1 MQLNKITSLVNDR
14 IKHVV
19 KVRERKLKSER
30 NLTIVDG
37 FREFKM
43 ASLGKIRCEEV
54 FLCRDLLTKEEWH
67 ELTHP
72 EGKLE
77 QYILANRAVCYEV
90 TKDVFAKISFGERDS
105 GVLALIEPKEQ
116 SLEQL
121 EFKDRALMVV
131 VESVEKPGNL
141 GAILRSCD
149 GVGVDAVLVCD
160 QKTDIYNPN
169 VIRSSLGTIFTL
181 PVLSV
186 TNDEAFLFLKKNKI
200 KICATLPEAKTVY
213 SKVDFN
219 QAVALIVGSEDKG
232 LSEFWE
238 SKADIQIRIPMK
250 GKADSLN
257 VSVSTAVLLYEV
269 LRQRG

>member
-1 MQLNKITSLVNDR
+1 MRLTKITSLTNDR

-19 KVRERKLKSER
+19 KIRERKLKSER

-43 ASLGKIRCEEV
+43 ASSGKIRCEEV
-54 FLCRDLLTKEEWH
+54 FICREYLSKEELL
-67 ELTHP
+67 ELSQNDS
-72 EGKLE
+72 KLA
-77 QYILANRAVCYEV
+77 QYILANRAVGYEV
-90 TKDVFAKISFGERDS
+90 TKDVFAKIAFGGRDS
-105 GVLALIEPKEQ
+105 GVLALIEPKER
-116 SLEQL
+116 SLDQL
-121 EFKDRALMVV
+121 QFKDKALIVV

-160 QKTDIYNPN
+160 QQTDIYNPN

-181 PVLSV
+181 PVV
-186 TNDEAFLFLKKNKI
+186 KATNEDAFLFLRKNKI
-200 KICATLPEAKTVY
+200 KICATLPEARTVY
-213 SKVDFN
+213 SKIDFN
-219 QAVALIVGSEDKG
+219 QAMALIVGSEDKG
-232 LSEFWE
+232 LSPFWE
-238 SKADIQIRIPMK
+238 SKSDFQVKIPMK

-257 VSVSTAVLLYEV
+257 VSVSTAVLLYEA

>member
-1 MQLNKITSLVNDR
+1 MNLIKITSLTNDR
-14 IKHVV
+14 VKHVV
-19 KVRERKLKSER
+19 KIRERKLKSER

-43 ASLGKIRCEEV
+43 ASLGKVRCEEV
-54 FLCRDLLTKEEWH
+54 FICRDFLTKEELL
-67 ELTHP
+67 ELTQSDS
-72 EGKLE
+72 KLA
-77 QYILANRAVCYEV
+77 QYILANRAVVYEV
-90 TKDVFAKISFGERDS
+90 TKDIFAKISFGGRDS
-105 GVLALIEPKEQ
+105 GVLALIEPKER

-121 EFKDRALMVV
+121 EFKNKALIVV

-149 GVGVDAVLVCD
+149 GVGVDAVFVCD
-160 QKTDIYNPN
+160 QQTDIYNPN

-181 PVLSV
+181 PVVKLPSE
-186 TNDEAFLFLKKNKI
+186 EAFLFLKKNKI

-232 LSEFWE
+232 LSSFWE
-238 SKADIQIRIPMK
+238 TKSDVQVNIPMK

-257 VSVSTAVLLYEV
+257 VSVSTAILLYEV